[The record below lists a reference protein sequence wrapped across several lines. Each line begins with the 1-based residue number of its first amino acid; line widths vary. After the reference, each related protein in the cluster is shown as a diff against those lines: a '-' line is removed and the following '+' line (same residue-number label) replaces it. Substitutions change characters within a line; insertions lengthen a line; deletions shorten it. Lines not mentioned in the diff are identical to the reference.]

1 MPGLDKVSVK
11 RASASPENSTLVRDS
26 GMVRNFSGGKR
37 GLNQQPRKMRRSGK
51 RGGRYCCGAFAA
63 FASRHRGYSCAG

>member
-26 GMVRNFSGGKR
+26 GIVRNFSGGKR

-51 RGGRYCCGAFAA
+51 RGGRY
-63 FASRHRGYSCAG
+63 